1 MLNKVILMGRLASEP
16 ELKTTEKGVSV
27 TTFNLAVDRNYVNK
41 NTGERDTDFLTI
53 VAWRANAEFI
63 SRHFSKGSMICISG
77 SVQTR
82 KYEAKDG
89 TKRTAVEFIADE
101 VYFAGSSGKKSTDSA
116 NNSSQPQVQNNG
128 NKVSGNEYAFQN
140 ASATN
145 DDFVDMPMLGDD
157 DLPF

>member
-63 SRHFSKGSMICISG
+63 SRHFSKGSMICIVG

-82 KYEAKDG
+82 KYTTKNGE
-89 TKRTAVEFIADE
+89 KRTAVEFIVE
-101 VYFAGSSGKKSTDSA
+101 ETSFTGEKKE
-116 NNSSQPQVQNNG
+116 QQNNKTPSLSD
-128 NKVSGNEYAFQN
+128 N
-140 ASATN
+140 SATPN
-145 DDFVDMPMLGDD
+145 SAPTNSEFQDMPMLGDD